1 MDSLIAGGMREI
13 VVDWEGQEVAV
24 PEEAHT
30 PPSEGLLE
38 SGEPGN
44 DFNADREGVDPMMAM
59 VPGADV
65 GLDAL
70 EYVPLSLSQVWQL
83 F

>member
-13 VVDWEGQEVAV
+13 VIDWEGQEVAV

-44 DFNADREGVDPMMAM
+44 DFNADREGVDPMMTM
-59 VPGADV
+59 VPGAYV